1 MKKLFAILMS
11 AAMLLSFAACQ
22 PASTDGNSSEA
33 VSSQQTNYGPID
45 VSALDTTKVQITNV
59 PEDLFPEAT
68 TFDAPFVE
76 PLAPSESQV
85 KDLDNDGVIRVAC
98 MGDSITEGGADSNW
112 PLFLQEY
119 LNYLGTIDGNTYEV
133 KNFGKAGSAVKHVLE
148 DTDGNNDGV
157 KNEGGEYFLYD
168 DPRYVESL
176 TYKADLV
183 IVQHGAND
191 GLGGTVGNVASEGSN
206 AGTLEDYFINDYTE
220 YLIKPYV
227 ANGAKVVISTPTYC
241 SNGYVDS
248 YVNGWISESV
258 RQMAKAYGLQC
269 VDLNK
274 ITQPRRES
282 LPDGVHGNTSG
293 YKLMAQTYANQ
304 IFGMELTTVKF
315 NTEKNASVEM
325 GIHMTTAHSEKV
337 AVLHLV
343 KGLEDNAEFDLK
355 IACDDFKPY
364 EGKVTVTKSETF
376 DYPLTPG
383 AFNIAIGGTA
393 TASSHTTSDSGA
405 VNSPDKA
412 IDGDTSTR
420 WESETKD
427 NEWFV
432 VDLGEEHKIN
442 GISICWEGAYAS
454 KYKLSYSNDGV
465 NYTEIATVE
474 ISKESWETTSFDEL
488 DARYIR
494 MDCITRNKTVFGVSF
509 WEFRVLSDHRD

>member
-1 MKKLFAILMS
+1 MKKLLATLMS

-22 PASTDGNSSEA
+22 PASTDGSSSDTPSEP
-33 VSSQQTNYGPID
+33 TYYGPID
-45 VSALDTTKVQITNV
+45 ISALDTSKVQITNV

-68 TFDAPFVE
+68 TFDVAFVE
-76 PLAPSESQV
+76 PFAPSESQV

-119 LNYLGTIDGNTYEV
+119 LNYLGSIDGKTYEV

-148 DTDGNNDGV
+148 NTDGNQDGTI
-157 KNEGGEYFLYD
+157 NESGEYFLYD

-191 GLGGTVGNVASEGSN
+191 GLGGTVGNIASEGSN
-206 AGTLEDYFINDYTE
+206 AGTLEDYFISDYTE

-227 ANGAKVVISTPTYC
+227 TNGAKVVISTPTYC

-282 LPDGVHGNTSG
+282 LPDGIHGNTSG
-293 YKLMAQTYANQ
+293 YKLMAQAYANQ
-304 IFGMELTTVKF
+304 IFGMELTTVKIK
-315 NTEKNASVEM
+315 TEKNAAVEI
-325 GIHMTTAHSEKV
+325 GAHMTTAHSDGI
-337 AVLHLV
+337 AAIHLV
-343 KGLEDNAEFDLK
+343 KGLEDNKEFDIK
-355 IACDDFKPY
+355 IACDNFKPF

-383 AFNIAIGGTA
+383 AYNVALNCPA
-393 TASSHTTSDSGA
+393 TASSESTNDGGNVASRG
-405 VNSPDKA
+405 V
-412 IDGDTSTR
+412 DGDQHTR
-420 WESETKD
+420 WETVYGE
-427 NEWFV
+427 NGWFI
-432 VDLGEEHKIN
+432 VDLTEVKKIN
-442 GISICWEGAYAS
+442 GVKIYWEGAYAS
-454 KYKLSYSNDGV
+454 HYTLSVSTDGE
-465 NYTEIATVE
+465 NYTQIADVRIT
-474 ISKESWETTSFDEL
+474 KEGLEATSFDEIE
-488 DARYIR
+488 ARYVKMTCLQR
-494 MDCITRNKTVFGVSF
+494 GSFFGTSF
-509 WEFRVLSDHRD
+509 YEMQVLSDYAD